1 MKNPAR
7 KLFKTLAVLAVLALC
22 FVHFL
27 LPGLVER
34 SMNTKAEHQPYII
47 SSEARTLHSTLFIAD
62 LHADSLL
69 WKRDLLKRSD
79 TGHLDLPRLQEGNV
93 ALQVFSATT
102 KSPKGLNYASNTASS
117 DDITKLAVLSFWPV
131 KTWNSLYERASYQ
144 LDKLDNFA
152 ARSAGELLVVRSRTD
167 FLNLIAAREANNP
180 VVGGLFLIE
189 GAHPLEGNLD
199 NVDRLYEQG
208 LRIAGLTHFFD
219 NELGGSLHGIS
230 GEGLSAFGINVIKR
244 ADDLGLIIDVAH
256 SSPQMVKD
264 VLALTQRPVILSH
277 GGMEGT
283 CKTDRNFDD
292 SLMKQ
297 IAAQGGIV
305 GIGYWEGAVCDASPN
320 GIVKTLRYAIDT
332 LGVDHVALGS
342 DFDGTVETSFDTSEL
357 SILTHTMLEQNFSE
371 REIRAIMGE
380 NVKRFLLEQLPD

>member
-34 SMNTKAEHQPYII
+34 SMNTKAAHQPYTI

-189 GAHPLEGNLD
+189 GAHPLEGDLD

-292 SLMKQ
+292 NLMKQ